1 MSATVPLVRLPFE
14 LREELCQRLR
24 DRVPAP
30 KIAAWLE
37 GLGHGRYT
45 PQQISKFRH
54 SKQGYQE
61 WLAEQRKLDERRAR
75 SESVR
80 REVNAAGWNLLDK
93 NMLDLVEML
102 SDPGLDPIKA
112 TSALATIKNAVTAE
126 KRLELEKERVA
137 LAKDDSKREW
147 EKHRYA
153 VAKDALRIFEDR
165 RAREIAEGSGT
176 QEEKL
181 AALVAYMD
189 RLEREAAG

>member
-24 DRVPAP
+24 DRMPAP
-30 KIAAWLE
+30 RIAAWLE
-37 GLGHGRYT
+37 GLGHGHYT

-75 SESVR
+75 SESIR

-126 KRLELEKERVA
+126 KKLELERQRVA
-137 LAKDDSKREW
+137 LAEDAAKLERE
-147 EKHRYA
+147 KFRYA

-165 RAREIAEGSGT
+165 KAREIAEGSAPAS
-176 QEEKL
+176 EKIAAIL
-181 AALVAYMD
+181 ARMD
-189 RLEREAAG
+189 ELEAEG